1 MFTNALRCIE
11 SDYPQLLGLAQMMGV
26 IQIIDGVIY
35 PVSGCGWDYIGYKR
49 VGEIP
54 AEGEPDNRPFL
65 TDGNGN
71 KYVHINARTP
81 FSVGAAAAQA
91 AASSPEVAA
100 ALGDPSRFFVTDGN
114 GSAVDPQYPM
124 RVFL

>member
-1 MFTNALRCIE
+1 MYTNALRCIE

-26 IQIIDGVIY
+26 IEIIDNVVY
-35 PVSGCGWDYIGYKR
+35 SKPGCAWDYIGYKR
-49 VGEIP
+49 DGLPP
-54 AEGEPDNRPFL
+54 AEGEPDNRPYL
-65 TDGNGN
+65 MDGNGN

-91 AASSPEVAA
+91 AASAPEIAA
-100 ALGDPSRFFVTDGN
+100 ALGDPSRFFVTDAQGN
-114 GSAVDPQYPM
+114 AIDPQYPM